1 MAIRTRFSG
10 VTSPVL
16 FLFYFIVSTCI
27 GIYHLTSGIG
37 KLGIQNRR
45 KMGRGKGN
53 LLFARGRRGYLVHA
67 LLNVVHGDAL
77 KFESFLDSGYYLGI
91 RLDFL
96 MFSV

>member
-1 MAIRTRFSG
+1 
-10 VTSPVL
+10 
-16 FLFYFIVSTCI
+16 
-27 GIYHLTSGIG
+27 
-37 KLGIQNRR
+37 
-45 KMGRGKGN
+45 MGRGKGN